1 MYGRA
6 LFTTEFDIIRQHPE
20 LGAIL
25 LEKHASTREYADIA
39 RGHHLWY
46 NGKSGYPAEF
56 SLDDS
61 PYKTIILI
69 VACADCMDAATDSV
83 GRSYRGGISLEAYLD
98 EVRSGAGTRYAPF
111 LPELLEREEVLEDL
125 KYLLTDG
132 RQRAYKKAWL
142 LLRGVQDSFTE

>member
-1 MYGRA
+1 
-6 LFTTEFDIIRQHPE
+6 
-20 LGAIL
+20 
-25 LEKHASTREYADIA
+25 
-39 RGHHLWY
+39 
-46 NGKSGYPAEF
+46 
-56 SLDDS
+56 
-61 PYKTIILI
+61 
-69 VACADCMDAATDSV
+69 MDAATDSV

-125 KYLLTDG
+125 KYLLTNG